1 MGSAAAR
8 APDDVLVRRSR
19 RGDSAAFA
27 ELVQRHQADVY
38 ATALRLIGNRDDA
51 LAVANTTFYRAYEHL
66 AEFDESR
73 SLRPWLARIASRLA
87 LDHLRDRAR
96 RERFREPPPRD
107 GEEESPAERVP
118 GGELPEDA
126 VVRRE
131 MSEAL
136 ARAIRTLPERQREVT
151 VLRFVND
158 LSYEEIARV
167 TGLTVSNIGVI
178 LLRARAALRK
188 ALDLEGISTDDLS

>member
-1 MGSAAAR
+1 MGSAAGR
-8 APDDVLVRRSR
+8 APDDVLIRRSR
-19 RGDSAAFA
+19 RGDADSFA
-27 ELVQRHQADVY
+27 ELVRRHQADVF
-38 ATALRLIGNRDDA
+38 ATALRVVGDRDDA
-51 LAVANTTFYRAYEHL
+51 LAIANTTFYRAYEHL

-73 SLRPWLARIASRLA
+73 SLRPWLARIASRMA
-87 LDHLRDRAR
+87 LDHVRDRTR
-96 RERFREPPPRD
+96 RERFREPPRRD
-107 GEEESPAERVP
+107 DEEESPAERVP
-118 GGELPEDA
+118 GGELPEDV

-131 MSEAL
+131 ISGAL
-136 ARAIRTLPERQREVT
+136 ARAIRSLPERQQEVT

-188 ALDLEGISTDDLS
+188 TLDREGISTDDLS